1 MHVADITMFYA
12 PESGGVRRY
21 LDAKRAWLAHH
32 TPYRHSLLTPGLHA
46 GEPAPGHYTLPAPP
60 LPFSNGYR
68 FPLRR
73 TAWRHKLVELAPHL
87 IEAGDPYRL
96 ARAALEAGQR
106 LGVPVVGFY
115 HSDLPRLLG
124 KRLGRWT
131 LPAVRRYVRT
141 LYREFDL
148 VLTPSRSMHDTLL
161 DIGVERVAVQ
171 PLGVDTA
178 QFRPQLRDAS
188 LRRRLGIAEKA
199 RLLVFAGR
207 YAREKNLDQLVQA
220 FALLGP
226 QYHLL
231 LLGPDMPYRSGGNV
245 DCQSRFFGATEL
257 APMLAGSD
265 ALIHAGDTETF
276 GLIVLEA
283 MASGLPV
290 VGVDAGAIPE
300 LVTPEVGVL
309 ARSSRPE
316 HLAEAVRALFER
328 DTAAMGRTARHRV
341 ETHWSWNSAFTG
353 LIGRYAALT
362 GTAAPHTREAKRHAA
377 G

>member
-1 MHVADITMFYA
+1 MHLADITMFYA
-12 PESGGVRRY
+12 PQSGGVRRY

-46 GEPAPGHYTLPAPP
+46 GEPAPGHYALPAPS

-73 TAWRHKLVELAPHL
+73 AAWQRKLVELAPDL

-106 LGVPVVGFY
+106 LGVPVTGFY
-115 HSDLPRLLG
+115 HSDLPRMLD

-131 LPAVRRYVRT
+131 LAAVRRYVRA
-141 LYREFDL
+141 LYREFDQ
-148 VLTPSRSMHDTLL
+148 VLTPSRNMRDTLL
-161 DIGVERVAVQ
+161 DLGVERVAVQ
-171 PLGVDTA
+171 PLGVDTV
-178 QFRPQLRDAS
+178 QFHPQLRDAA
-188 LRRRLGIAEKA
+188 LRQRLGIAETA

-207 YAREKNLDQLVQA
+207 YAREKNLDQLVRA

-231 LLGPDMPYRSGGNV
+231 LLGPDMPYRSGGNIS
-245 DCQSRFFGATEL
+245 CLSRFFSAAEL
-257 APMLAGSD
+257 APMLAGAD

-300 LVTPEVGVL
+300 LITPEIGAL
-309 ARSSRPE
+309 AHSSSPA
-316 HLAEAVRALFER
+316 HLAEAVRMLFER

-341 ETHWSWNSAFTG
+341 EKHWSWDSAFA
-353 LIGRYAALT
+353 LLVERYAALT
-362 GTAAPHTREAKRHAA
+362 GTTARHATEAKRHAA